1 MYYGTPPIVT
11 DGLVVNLD
19 AANTLS
25 LPSPPGNNLTRS
37 PFIITGSAYASDNE
51 WTDPTSSFNKTYDPN
66 IVTPLGTGATL
77 LSEKGEVGRFAL
89 SRWGGGGFGNYY
101 LSCYLYPLTSSLTW
115 QIGKLGDGTLISFNL
130 TTKVITSSSFYNG
143 FQSFIEDV
151 PGYPGWLRVGANF
164 RGRGGGWVGAMG
176 YNIVNNYTGS
186 AGAKQIYITGVQY
199 QISPYVT
206 NFTTSNSASWT
217 SVPSLPNSSANLLS
231 GASGTIPITQFTS
244 VNERVLNFDGTGSY
258 ARASRI
264 ITGSSYTVEVTF
276 NADAVPLGVEKWLVS
291 QYPGSDRVIF
301 DIFTNNTLRNFMG
314 NGTNPSSAA
323 IYSTTVI
330 EPGKWYYAT
339 FTKDTLGTGSLYV
352 NGVRESVGPLSLGA
366 APNVPL
372 EIGGSTTLTRWF
384 DGKISFVRIYNRE
397 LTQQEITQ
405 NFNAIKGRFGLQ

>member
-151 PGYPGWLRVGANF
+151 PSYPGWLRVGTNF

-231 GASGTIPITQFTS
+231 GASGTNPIPQFPS
-244 VNERVLNFDGTGSY
+244 INDRVLRFDGTGSY
-258 ARASRI
+258 AVLPNQSFASNS
-264 ITGSSYTVEVTF
+264 GSSF
-276 NADAVPLGVEKWLVS
+276 
-291 QYPGSDRVIF
+291 
-301 DIFTNNTLRNFMG
+301 
-314 NGTNPSSAA
+314 
-323 IYSTTVI
+323 
-330 EPGKWYYAT
+330 
-339 FTKDTLGTGSLYV
+339 TLGLWFKRNDPPVNFDNVYLMGGSGVTNARIWMILDNV
-352 NGVRESVGPLSLGA
+352 NGQLAINYFSGSGA
-366 APNVPL
+366 
-372 EIGGSTTLTRWF
+372 
-384 DGKISFVRIYNRE
+384 D
-397 LTQQEITQ
+397 
-405 NFNAIKGRFGLQ
+405 